1 MLSPSTAYGLG
12 RLVRCETLI
21 GHVKLLFCAM
31 DYAKSSSTFS
41 KRFESSECANLWCDV
56 MSAEENENLA
66 SDVASLGYP
75 GLSYLKPKRTKG
87 PAEVLLSA
95 LRAKN
100 VDARLVEALPW
111 VLLECPDLD
120 WKWLVNETKQH
131 ELQNKL
137 GFLTNIAQARGE
149 VGKGRDGK
157 PVANTGDNSGAIAL
171 GA

>member
-1 MLSPSTAYGLG
+1 
-12 RLVRCETLI
+12 
-21 GHVKLLFCAM
+21 
-31 DYAKSSSTFS
+31 
-41 KRFESSECANLWCDV
+41 

-87 PAEVLLSA
+87 PAEVLRSA